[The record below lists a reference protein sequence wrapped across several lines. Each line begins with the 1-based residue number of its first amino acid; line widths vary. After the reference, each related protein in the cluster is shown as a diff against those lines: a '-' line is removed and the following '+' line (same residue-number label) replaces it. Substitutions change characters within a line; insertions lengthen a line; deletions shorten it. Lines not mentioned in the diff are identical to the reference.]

1 MFNLIISIIAIALV
15 VVLAGASLYYGG
27 SAFNQGSSDAKAAT
41 LINQAQQIQ
50 ASVTLYKANEGGAPE
65 SIGDLDGQYLAATP
79 EIPVG
84 AGTDAWVLDTAG
96 TLGGSGS
103 KDIVAVK
110 VNAASKADEGITK
123 DICKTINADGAGV
136 VFCTMDAADVTT
148 VDKTKGSTDA
158 AIDGLALVANTSKAV
173 VHMAL

>member
-1 MFNLIISIIAIALV
+1 
-15 VVLAGASLYYGG
+15 
-27 SAFNQGSSDAKAAT
+27 
-41 LINQAQQIQ
+41 
-50 ASVTLYKANEGGAPE
+50 
-65 SIGDLDGQYLAATP
+65 
-79 EIPVG
+79 
-84 AGTDAWVLDTAG
+84 
-96 TLGGSGS
+96 
-103 KDIVAVK
+103 
-110 VNAASKADEGITK
+110 GITK